1 MAAADQDLI
10 KEINQFNIL
19 NTIRGKRSISRVEL
33 AHITGQSRASV
44 TNITARLIKNNLVY
58 EKKETADSNQR
69 GRKRVMLALN
79 PDAAYVVGVKVSA
92 FMISCAVT
100 NMQADILSAVDLPVR
115 TSNKPV
121 ESVAD
126 LIEEGIAYCIARAGL
141 TPAMISGIGTG
152 IPGLIDRKKGINHWT
167 LFYQKDN
174 VPLRELIQERFDI
187 PVWVENDANTVT
199 LAHQWFGHGRG
210 IDNFL
215 VVTIEDGVGMGIV
228 VNGQL
233 YSGENGMA
241 GEFGHVVMKPGG
253 NPCRCG
259 SKGCLEAYVS
269 NFSIISQAADILKQ
283 DRTLLKY
290 EQVILAAQQGN
301 LRIRDLFSSAG
312 EILGDGIS
320 ALIQIFS
327 PRRIIFSGRGVE
339 SGQLLFGPMEKRLKA
354 LTNQEVF
361 QPCEIV
367 IQKFCDTDWARG
379 AASLALQELYK
390 SPTEKIIPRI

>member
-1 MAAADQDLI
+1 MAVANRDLI

-19 NTIRGKRSISRVEL
+19 NTIRGEKSISRVEL
-33 AHITGQSRASV
+33 AQITGQSRASV
-44 TNITARLIKNNLVY
+44 TNITARLMENNLVY
-58 EKKETADSNQR
+58 EKEIKDSNQR

-79 PDAAYVVGVKVSA
+79 ADAAYVVGIKVSA

-100 NMQADILSAVDLPVR
+100 DMQADIRSSVDLPVR

-121 ESVAD
+121 EFVAD
-126 LIEEGIAYCIARAGL
+126 LIEEGIAYCISQAGL
-141 TPAMISGIGTG
+141 TPSMISGIGTG

-174 VPLRELIQERFDI
+174 VPLRALIQERFDI

-210 IDNFL
+210 VDNFL

-233 YSGENGMA
+233 YTGEKGMA
-241 GEFGHVVMKPGG
+241 GEFGHIVMKPGG
-253 NPCRCG
+253 NLCRCG
-259 SKGCLEAYVS
+259 KKGCLEAYVS
-269 NFSIISQAADILKQ
+269 NFAIISQAAKILEQ

-290 EQVILAAQQGN
+290 EHIVDAALQGDKK
-301 LRIRDLFSSAG
+301 IRSIFNHAG
-312 EILGDGIS
+312 QILGSGLS
-320 ALIQIFS
+320 GLIQIFS
-327 PRRIIFSGRGVE
+327 PKRIIFSGRGVE
-339 SGQLLFGPMEKRLKA
+339 SGNLLFGPMKKQLKS
-354 LTNQEVF
+354 LTNKEVF
-361 QPCEIV
+361 QNCEII

-390 SPTEKIIPRI
+390 SPIDRIVPKI

>member
-1 MAAADQDLI
+1 MAAADRDLM
-10 KEINQFNIL
+10 KAINQFNIL
-19 NTIRGKRSISRVEL
+19 NTIRGEKSISRIEL
-33 AHITGQSRASV
+33 AQITGQSRASV
-44 TNITARLIKNNLVY
+44 TNITARLIENNLIY
-58 EKKETADSNQR
+58 EKEIKDSNQR

-79 PDAAYVVGVKVSA
+79 ADAAYVVGIKVSA

-100 NMQADILSAVDLPVR
+100 DMQADIRSSIDLPVR

-121 ESVAD
+121 EFIAD
-126 LIEEGIAYCIARAGL
+126 LIEEGVSYCISQAGL
-141 TPAMISGIGTG
+141 TPSMISGIGTG
-152 IPGLIDRKKGINHWT
+152 IPGLIDKKKGINHWT

-174 VPLRELIQERFDI
+174 VPLRKLIQDRFDI

-233 YSGENGMA
+233 YTGEKGMA
-241 GEFGHVVMKPGG
+241 AEFGHVVVKPGG
-253 NPCRCG
+253 RPCRCG
-259 SKGCLEAYVS
+259 KNGCIEAYIS

-290 EQVILAAQQGN
+290 EQVVDAANKKN
-301 LRIRDLFSSAG
+301 LKIKKLFNHAG
-312 EILGDGIS
+312 EILGTGI
-320 ALIQIFS
+320 AGLIQIFS
-327 PRRIIFSGRGVE
+327 PKRIIFSGRGVE
-339 SGQLLFGPMEKRLKA
+339 SGDLLFAPMRKQIKL
-354 LTNQEVF
+354 LTNKEVF
-361 QPCEIV
+361 QSCEIV

-390 SPTEKIIPRI
+390 SPIDRIIPKI

>member
-1 MAAADQDLI
+1 MAVADWGLI

-19 NTIRGKRSISRVEL
+19 NTIRWKKSISRIEL
-33 AHITGQSRASV
+33 AQVTGQSRASV
-44 TNITARLIKNNLVY
+44 TNITARLIDANLVY
-58 EKKETADSNQR
+58 EKETKDSNQR

-79 PDAAYVVGVKVSA
+79 PDAAYVAGVKVSA
-92 FMISCAVT
+92 YMISCAVT
-100 NMQADILSAVDLPVR
+100 DMQADIRSSVDMPVQ

-121 ESVAD
+121 EWVAD
-126 LIEEGIAYCIARAGL
+126 LIESGILQCIKQAGL
-141 TPAMISGIGTG
+141 TPEMISGIGTG

-174 VPLRELIQERFDI
+174 IPLRELVQSRFDM
-187 PVWVENDANTVT
+187 PVWVENDANTVA

-215 VVTIEDGVGMGIV
+215 TVTIEDGVGMGIV

-233 YSGENGMA
+233 CSGEKGMA

-259 SKGCLEAYVS
+259 KKGCLESYVS
-269 NFSIISQAADILKQ
+269 NFSVISQAATVLGK

-290 EQVILAAQQGN
+290 DEVVGAAKSGNKEIIQIFEQ
-301 LRIRDLFSSAG
+301 AG
-312 EILGDGIS
+312 TILGAGIS
-320 ALIQIFS
+320 GLIQVFS
-327 PRRIIFSGRGVE
+327 PRRIIFSGRGV
-339 SGQLLFGPMEKRLKA
+339 GAGDLLFQPMEKRLFSQINSNVK
-354 LTNQEVF
+354 EI
-361 QPCEIV
+361 CDIV

-379 AASLALQELYK
+379 AATLALQELYK
-390 SPTEKIIPRI
+390 SPLDRIVPKI

>member
-1 MAAADQDLI
+1 MATADRDLM
-10 KEINQFNIL
+10 KAINQFNIL
-19 NTIRGKRSISRVEL
+19 NTIRGEKSISRIEL
-33 AHITGQSRASV
+33 AQITGQSRASV
-44 TNITARLIKNNLVY
+44 TNITARLIENNLIY
-58 EKKETADSNQR
+58 EKEIKDSNQR

-79 PDAAYVVGVKVSA
+79 ADAAYVVGIKVSA

-100 NMQADILSAVDLPVR
+100 DMQADIRSSIDLPVR

-121 ESVAD
+121 EFIAD
-126 LIEEGIAYCIARAGL
+126 LIEEGVSYCISQAGL
-141 TPAMISGIGTG
+141 TPSMISGIGTG
-152 IPGLIDRKKGINHWT
+152 IPGLIDKKKGINHWT

-174 VPLRELIQERFDI
+174 VPLRKLIQDRFDI

-233 YSGENGMA
+233 YTGEKGMA
-241 GEFGHVVMKPGG
+241 AEFGHVVVKPGG
-253 NPCRCG
+253 RPCRCG
-259 SKGCLEAYVS
+259 KNGCIEAYIS

-290 EQVILAAQQGN
+290 EQVVDAANKKN
-301 LRIRDLFSSAG
+301 LKIKKLFNHAG
-312 EILGDGIS
+312 EILGTGI
-320 ALIQIFS
+320 AGLIQIFS
-327 PRRIIFSGRGVE
+327 PKRIIFSGRGVE
-339 SGQLLFGPMEKRLKA
+339 SGDLLFAPMRKQIKL
-354 LTNQEVF
+354 LTNKEVF
-361 QPCEIV
+361 QSCEIV

-390 SPTEKIIPRI
+390 SPIDRIIPKI

>member
-1 MAAADQDLI
+1 MAVADRDLI

-19 NTIRGKRSISRVEL
+19 NTIRGKKSISRIEL
-33 AHITGQSRASV
+33 AQITGQSRASV
-44 TNITARLIKNNLVY
+44 TNITARLIENNLIY
-58 EKKETADSNQR
+58 EKEIKDSNQR

-79 PDAAYVVGVKVSA
+79 ADAAYVVGIKVSA

-100 NMQADILSAVDLPVR
+100 DMQADIRSSVDLPVR

-121 ESVAD
+121 EFIAD
-126 LIEEGIAYCIARAGL
+126 LIEEGVSYCISQAGL
-141 TPAMISGIGTG
+141 TPSMISGIGTG

-233 YSGENGMA
+233 YTGEKGMA
-241 GEFGHVVMKPGG
+241 AEFGHVVVKPGG

-259 SKGCLEAYVS
+259 KKGCLEAYVS

-290 EQVILAAQQGN
+290 EQVIDAANKGN
-301 LRIRDLFSSAG
+301 LKIKKIFNHAG
-312 EILGDGIS
+312 EILGTGIS
-320 ALIQIFS
+320 GLIQIFS
-327 PRRIIFSGRGVE
+327 PKRIIFSGRGVE
-339 SGQLLFGPMEKRLKA
+339 SKDLLFEPMRKRLKS
-354 LTNQEVF
+354 LTNKDVF
-361 QPCEIV
+361 QNCEIV

-390 SPTEKIIPRI
+390 SPLDRIVPKI

>member
-1 MAAADQDLI
+1 MAVADRDLI
-10 KEINQFNIL
+10 KKINQFNIL
-19 NTIRGKRSISRVEL
+19 NTIRGKKSISRIEL
-33 AHITGQSRASV
+33 AQITGQSRASV
-44 TNITARLIKNNLVY
+44 TNITARLIENDLIY
-58 EKKETADSNQR
+58 EKEIKNSNQR
-69 GRKRVMLALN
+69 GRKRVLLALN
-79 PDAAYVVGVKVSA
+79 ADAAYVVGIKVSA

-100 NMQADILSAVDLPVR
+100 DMQADIRSSVDLPVR

-121 ESVAD
+121 EFVAD
-126 LIEEGIAYCIARAGL
+126 LIEEGVSYCISQAGL
-141 TPAMISGIGTG
+141 TPSMISGIGTG

-233 YSGENGMA
+233 YTGEKGMA
-241 GEFGHVVMKPGG
+241 AEFGHVVVKPMG

-259 SKGCLEAYVS
+259 KKGCLEAYTS
-269 NFSIISQAADILKQ
+269 NFSIISQAADILEK

-290 EQVILAAQQGN
+290 EQVIDAANKGN
-301 LRIRDLFSSAG
+301 TKIKKLFTHAG
-312 EILGDGIS
+312 EIMGLGIS
-320 ALIQIFS
+320 GLIQIFS
-327 PRRIIFSGRGVE
+327 PKRIIFSGRGVE
-339 SGQLLFGPMEKRLKA
+339 SGDLLFNPMKKQLKS
-354 LTNQEVF
+354 LTNKEVF
-361 QPCEIV
+361 QNCEIV

-390 SPTEKIIPRI
+390 SPIDRIVPKI

>member
-1 MAAADQDLI
+1 MTVADRDLI

-19 NTIRGKRSISRVEL
+19 NTIRGKKSISRVEL
-33 AHITGQSRASV
+33 AQITGQSRASV
-44 TNITARLIKNNLVY
+44 TNITARLIENNLIY
-58 EKKETADSNQR
+58 EKAIKDSNRR

-79 PDAAYVVGVKVSA
+79 ADAAYVVGIKVSA

-100 NMQADILSAVDLPVR
+100 DMQADIRSSVDLPVR

-121 ESVAD
+121 EFVAD
-126 LIEEGIAYCIARAGL
+126 LIEEGVSYCISQAGL

-174 VPLRELIQERFDI
+174 VPLRELIQERFNF

-233 YSGENGMA
+233 YTGEKGMA
-241 GEFGHVVMKPGG
+241 AEFGHVVIKPDG

-259 SKGCLEAYVS
+259 KKGCIEAYIS

-290 EQVILAAQQGN
+290 EHVVAAAKKGN
-301 LRIRDLFSSAG
+301 SKIKKLFNHAG
-312 EILGDGIS
+312 ELLGNGIS
-320 ALIQIFS
+320 GLIQIFS
-327 PRRIIFSGRGVE
+327 PKRIIFSGRGVE
-339 SGQLLFGPMEKRLKA
+339 SGELLFAPMKKQLKS
-354 LTNQEVF
+354 LTNKEVM
-361 QPCEIV
+361 QNCDIV

-390 SPTEKIIPRI
+390 SPIDRIVPRI